1 MDEKRI
7 TISGY
12 ITVPREKIAVSEMSA
27 QGYTHINTHSINYDN
42 GEKEVTL
49 VFTKKQ

>member
-12 ITVPREKIAVSEMSA
+12 ITVPREKIVISEMID
-27 QGYTHINTHSINYDN
+27 QGYKHIVTHSINYDD
-42 GEKEVTL
+42 GEKDVTL
-49 VFTKKQ
+49 VFVKK